1 MKTNKNIQIFR
12 NLIKYYFIIFILFL
26 VKAFFFPDVFIP
38 EDLKFVIRKYE
49 DEVMTYSYPIM
60 IAGILFAIIYL
71 FSFFMLYRLKKN
83 WRFIHIISLIVT
95 LVCLLEYRFSFV
107 DSFDFIF
114 EGIMFMLDGAI
125 ISLAFFGA
133 VSKEFK

>member
-125 ISLAFFGA
+125 ISLAFFGT

>member
-1 MKTNKNIQIFR
+1 MKINSNIQIFR
-12 NLIKYYFIIFILFL
+12 NLIKYYFLIFILFL
-26 VKAFFFPDVFIP
+26 IKAFFFPDVFVP

-49 DEVMTYSYPIM
+49 DEVMTYSYPIVL
-60 IAGILFAIIYL
+60 AGILFAFIYL
-71 FSFFMLYRLKKN
+71 FSFFMLYKLKRN
-83 WRFIHIISLIVT
+83 WRIIHIISLIVT

-114 EGIMFMLDGAI
+114 EGLMFMLDGAI
-125 ISLAFFGA
+125 ISLAFFGT

>member
-71 FSFFMLYRLKKN
+71 FSFFMLYRLKKKLEIYSHN
-83 WRFIHIISLIVT
+83 ILNSNFSLSSRI
-95 LVCLLEYRFSFV
+95 
-107 DSFDFIF
+107 
-114 EGIMFMLDGAI
+114 
-125 ISLAFFGA
+125 
-133 VSKEFK
+133 

>member
-1 MKTNKNIQIFR
+1 MKINSNIQIFR
-12 NLIKYYFIIFILFL
+12 NLIKYYFLIFILFL
-26 VKAFFFPDVFIP
+26 IKAFFFPDVFVP

-49 DEVMTYSYPIM
+49 DEVMTYSYPILL
-60 IAGILFAIIYL
+60 AGILFAFIYL
-71 FSFFMLYRLKKN
+71 FSFFMLYKLKKN
-83 WRFIHIISLIVT
+83 WRIIHIISLIVT

-114 EGIMFMLDGAI
+114 EGLMFMLDGAI
-125 ISLAFFGA
+125 ISLAFFGT

>member
-49 DEVMTYSYPIM
+49 DEVMTYSYPIVL
-60 IAGILFAIIYL
+60 AGILFAFIYL
-71 FSFFMLYRLKKN
+71 FSFFMLYKLKKN
-83 WRFIHIISLIVT
+83 WRIIHIISLIVT

-114 EGIMFMLDGAI
+114 EGLMFMLDGAI
-125 ISLAFFGA
+125 ISLAFFGT

>member
-1 MKTNKNIQIFR
+1 MKINSNILIFR
-12 NLIKYYFIIFILFL
+12 NLIKYYFLIFILFL
-26 VKAFFFPDVFIP
+26 IKAFFFPDVFVP

-49 DEVMTYSYPIM
+49 DEVMTYSYPIVL
-60 IAGILFAIIYL
+60 AGILFAFIYL
-71 FSFFMLYRLKKN
+71 FSFFMLYKLKKN
-83 WRFIHIISLIVT
+83 WRIIHIISLIVT

-114 EGIMFMLDGAI
+114 EGLMFMLDGAI
-125 ISLAFFGA
+125 ISLAFFGT

>member
-12 NLIKYYFIIFILFL
+12 NIIKYYFIIFILFL

-49 DEVMTYSYPIM
+49 DEVMTYSYPIVL
-60 IAGILFAIIYL
+60 AGILFAFIYL
-71 FSFFMLYRLKKN
+71 FSFFMLYKLKKN
-83 WRFIHIISLIVT
+83 WRIIHIISLIVT

-107 DSFDFIF
+107 DSFDFVF
-114 EGIMFMLDGAI
+114 EGLMFMLDGSI
-125 ISLAFFGA
+125 ISLAFFGT